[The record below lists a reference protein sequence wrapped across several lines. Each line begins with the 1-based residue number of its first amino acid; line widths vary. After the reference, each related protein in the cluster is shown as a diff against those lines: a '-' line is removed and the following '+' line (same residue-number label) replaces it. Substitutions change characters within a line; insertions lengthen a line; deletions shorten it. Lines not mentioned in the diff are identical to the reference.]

1 MGEGYRA
8 AIIASQSN
16 SRPLGVKLVKDVGFV
31 DEGDDGVVFS
41 MAPLGAGGIKVF
53 APDGVESG
61 NEDALALDGEIG
73 AVVLEVVDARIF
85 QVAEKMARR
94 AVLSVAE
101 RARSFVQSSESEDGS
116 LMTKSRLMRIRS
128 GASFFT
134 AAIMPRVTRR
144 EEVLIR
150 LGAGMD
156 DFI

>member
-1 MGEGYRA
+1 M
-8 AIIASQSN
+8 
-16 SRPLGVKLVKDVGFV
+16 KLVKDVGFV

-94 AVLSVAE
+94 AVPSVVI
-101 RARSFVQSSESEDGS
+101 F
-116 LMTKSRLMRIRS
+116 
-128 GASFFT
+128 
-134 AAIMPRVTRR
+134 
-144 EEVLIR
+144 
-150 LGAGMD
+150 GAGD
-156 DFI
+156 DAVGRGESTEFCAKFGE